1 MGYAAGAHHGAGIM
15 AYRSDYGSRIGDLL
29 TRNAER
35 QGQLGLARGD
45 AWAAMAQAPLIGLEA
60 YQGQV
65 DRENQLRQQ
74 EAYQGYM
81 GSLRQEVETRLA
93 DDRAAKRVARDRKKI
108 WREGAN
114 EFLPGG
120 MDYRRMRTAFAK
132 AGDQEG
138 VDLVRQHESNFL
150 ALENERST
158 RDRNALIIE
167 REDAAF
173 NLDEGAKS
181 IVDLLNIPRG
191 QLMVTLRARGAGAW
205 GGFKGRMEEL
215 GIDVSLWPDALVDV
229 EEAPFRNIL
238 GKSAEATLSTE
249 SRLGSVDKGLYGG
262 ANLLPSIGSSEYS
275 DEVNSQVDAVR
286 EALQGYA
293 RTNSLTSQGELDAI
307 EAKLRPLWN
316 IGEVEGQDIIWDT
329 AERLGYFTF
338 TNIDDYRQLLD
349 TERKGTTSG
358 SGGGSGGDGDGRFPG
373 QFTGSPAM
381 QNLRAR
387 AVEFGFTTQDGSPD
401 VQAAFEAMPHAFP
414 IMARNITQDHAAGM
428 SAKEIGDVERLN
440 EDAMKTWADRPW
452 PVREETIY
460 DRITMRPITRE
471 VPVGTYWNSDEGL
484 GEKFNQFLKLADD
497 YLVETNITDQ
507 GAGWTGSTVEEIP
520 GARPEAIDED
530 EFRHALTLSRRFN
543 ERLDNGES
551 FTALLQE
558 FKDLPNPRDPDPNKK
573 WFVPTT
579 QRPGDRPID
588 PDTGAPDLNAAPVM
602 RAVPDDAPYM
612 MSGNMNHFLIN
623 EWNDERIADARD
635 RFSEAYSGI
644 NRFEADHVL
653 DNAPAIYLEGLID
666 FQFNYLADEAE
677 ARKGAALTDQEE
689 AAILNAVRNQV
700 ENFQPEQ
707 MPQWGEIRRWFNSPE
722 AEEFIGRDPGMVAF
736 LPYLQEKNWEY
747 TLKRIND
754 HPGWNPPIDHQDPIN
769 GFGNAWM
776 MQWRNQA
783 NRDAAFANRFISP
796 RFQR

>member
-1 MGYAAGAHHGAGIM
+1 
-15 AYRSDYGSRIGDLL
+15 
-29 TRNAER
+29 
-35 QGQLGLARGD
+35 
-45 AWAAMAQAPLIGLEA
+45 
-60 YQGQV
+60 
-65 DRENQLRQQ
+65 
-74 EAYQGYM
+74 
-81 GSLRQEVETRLA
+81 
-93 DDRAAKRVARDRKKI
+93 
-108 WREGAN
+108 
-114 EFLPGG
+114 
-120 MDYRRMRTAFAK
+120 MRTAFAK
-132 AGDQEG
+132 AGDQEA

-150 ALENERST
+150 ALENEKKT
-158 RDRNALIIE
+158 AERNALITE

-173 NLDEGAKS
+173 NIDEGAKS
-181 IVDLLNIPRG
+181 IVDLLSVPRG
-191 QLMVTLRARGAGAW
+191 QLMATLRARGTGAW
-205 GGFKGRMEEL
+205 SGFKGRMEEL

-229 EEAPFRNIL
+229 EEAPFRNVL
-238 GKSAEATLSTE
+238 AKSAQATLDTKD
-249 SRLGSVDKGLYGG
+249 RLASIDEGLYSGL
-262 ANLLPSIGSSEYS
+262 NLLPSIGSENYSE
-275 DEVNSQVDAVR
+275 EVNSQVDAVR

-329 AERLGYFTF
+329 AERLGYFRF

-349 TERKGTTSG
+349 TERKGATSG
-358 SGGGSGGDGDGRFPG
+358 SGGGSGGDGGFTGRF
-373 QFTGSPAM
+373 TSPVVK
-381 QNLRAR
+381 QNLEAR
-387 AVEFGFTTQDGSPD
+387 AMDLGYVDDQGRPD
-401 VQAAFEAMPHAFP
+401 LRLAFSMQPEAMTIA
-414 IMARNITQDHAAGM
+414 ARNITQDHAAGM

-452 PVREETIY
+452 PLREETIY
-460 DRITMRPITRE
+460 DPRTNQPITRE

-543 ERLDNGES
+543 ERLDDGES
-551 FTALLQE
+551 FTALLEE
-558 FKDLPNPRDPDPNKK
+558 FKDLPDPRAVDTRTDPRAVDTRNK

-579 QRPGDRPID
+579 QELGDRPID
-588 PDTGAPDLNAAPVM
+588 PETGAADLNAARQM

-612 MSGNMNHFLIN
+612 ISGNMNHFLIN

-653 DNAPAIYLEGLID
+653 DNAPAIYLEGIID
-666 FQFNYLADEAE
+666 FQFNYLAEEAE

-689 AAILNAVRNQV
+689 AAVLNAVINQV

-707 MPQWGEIRRWFNSPE
+707 MPQWGEIKRWFNSPE

-754 HPGWNPPIDHQDPIN
+754 HPGWNPPIDHQDPTN

-783 NRDAAFANRFISP
+783 NRDAAFAKRFISP

>member
-1 MGYAAGAHHGAGIM
+1 M

-35 QGQLGLARGD
+35 QGELGLARGD
-45 AWAAMAQAPLIGLEA
+45 AWASIAQAPLVGLEA

-81 GSLRQEVETRLA
+81 GALRQQVETGLA

-114 EFLPGG
+114 EFLRGG

-150 ALENERST
+150 ALENERT
-158 RDRNALIIE
+158 TEARNTLIAE

-173 NLDEGAKS
+173 NLEEGAKG
-181 IVDLLNIPRG
+181 IIDVLNVPRG
-191 QLMVTLRARGAGAW
+191 QMMATLRSRGTGAW
-205 GGFKGRMEEL
+205 TGFRGKMEEL
-215 GIDVSLWPDALVDV
+215 GLDVSLWPDALVDV
-229 EEAPFRNIL
+229 DEASLRSIL
-238 GKSAEATLSTE
+238 GKSADATLSTE

-262 ANLLPSIGSSEYS
+262 ANLLPSIGSAEYS
-275 DEVNSQVDAVR
+275 DKVNAQVEAVR

-293 RTNSLTSQGELDAI
+293 RTDSLTSQDELDAI
-307 EAKLRPLWN
+307 ENQLKPLWR
-316 IGEVEGQDIIWDT
+316 IGEDEGQDIIWDT

-338 TNIDDYRQLLD
+338 NNIDDYRQLLD
-349 TERKGTTSG
+349 TEQKGTTSG
-358 SGGGSGGDGDGRFPG
+358 SGGGSGGDGGFTG
-373 QFTGSPAM
+373 QFTSPVVK
-381 QNLRAR
+381 QNLEAR
-387 AVEFGFTTQDGSPD
+387 AMDLGYVDDQGRPD
-401 VQAAFEAMPHAFP
+401 LRLAFSMQPEAMTIA
-414 IMARNITQDHAAGM
+414 ARNITQDHAAGM
-428 SAKEIGDVERLN
+428 SAKQIGDVERLN
-440 EDAMKTWADRPW
+440 EEAMKTWSDHPW
-452 PVREETIY
+452 PEREETVY
-460 DRITMRPITRE
+460 DPRTNQPITQE

-484 GEKFNQFLKLADD
+484 GEKFNQFLRLADD

-507 GAGWTGSTVEEIP
+507 GAGWTGSTVEGIP

-551 FTALLQE
+551 FTVLLQE
-558 FKDLPNPRDPDPNKK
+558 FRDIPNPRDPDPNKK

-579 QRPGDRPID
+579 QELGNRPID
-588 PDTGAPDLNAAPVM
+588 PDTGAADLNAARQM
-602 RAVPDDAPYM
+602 REVPDDAPYM
-612 MSGNMNHFLIN
+612 MSGNMNNFLIN

-644 NRFEADHVL
+644 RRDEATHVL
-653 DNAPAIYLEGLID
+653 DNAPAIYLEGIID
-666 FQFNYLADEAE
+666 FQFNYIAEEAE
-677 ARKGAALTDQEE
+677 ERKGGALTDQEE
-689 AAILNAVRNQV
+689 AAILNDIRNQV

-707 MPQWGEIRRWFNSPE
+707 MPQWGEIKKWFSSPE
-722 AEEFIGRDPGMVAF
+722 AEEFIARDPGMVAF
-736 LPYLQEKNWEY
+736 LPYLQETNWEY
-747 TLKRIND
+747 VLKTLND
-754 HPGWNPPIDHQDPIN
+754 HPGWDPPVDHQDPIN